1 MNQPAKLE
9 SSTVQVPPRPQFD
22 GTSSFD
28 PQEQT
33 ASRSRTVD
41 ERADGSNVG
50 GGVLRRVELTNVEFH
65 DVHAGECKAWHPLHA
80 RYWCALSTPPHPNEF
95 DFNHGKLKGK

>member
-1 MNQPAKLE
+1 MVRVVPRMNQPAKLE

-22 GTSSFD
+22 GASSF
-28 PQEQT
+28 
-33 ASRSRTVD
+33 D

-65 DVHAGECKAWHPLHA
+65 DVHAGECKARHHPHA

-95 DFNHGKLKGK
+95 DCNHGKLKGK